1 MKKKHKIAI
10 SVIVSVVVVCLL
22 AAIITGLVIHLKKV
36 QENEKFQNIVD
47 ESVTLT
53 ISYDRILSDKE
64 YEDIQT
70 HVNYIPNIPDG
81 YDKAVKLTLKMQ
93 NNSNCNLYG
102 FFTTIDNGNIYMV
115 SECIDIEP
123 TFRVEVNSEIEV
135 SAYAYINND
144 LKTEQDIK
152 NALKNTYFTYEILID
167 NSDKPIEPH
176 EVTIKAI
183 WQDETEKVNK

>member
-10 SVIVSVVVVCLL
+10 SVIVSVVVVCLMT
-22 AAIITGLVIHLKKV
+22 ATITGLVFHVKKV

-64 YEDIQT
+64 YDDIQAYA
-70 HVNYIPNIPDG
+70 YIPNIPDG

-152 NALKNTYFTYEILID
+152 NALKSTDFTYEFLID
-167 NSDKPIEPH
+167 NYDKPIDPH

-183 WQDETEKVNK
+183 LQGETEKVNK

>member
-1 MKKKHKIAI
+1 MKKKNKIVIIVII
-10 SVIVSVVVVCLL
+10 SFVVVCLL

-64 YEDIQT
+64 YDDIQSY
-70 HVNYIPNIPDG
+70 VYIPNIPDG

-102 FFTTIDNGNIYMV
+102 FFTSVDNGNIYMV
-115 SECIDIEP
+115 SECMDIEP

-152 NALKNTYFTYEILID
+152 NALKSTDFTYEFLID
-167 NSDKPIEPH
+167 NYDKPIEPH
-176 EVTIKAI
+176 EVKVKAV
-183 WQDETEKVNK
+183 WQENTAKNK

>member
-10 SVIVSVVVVCLL
+10 SVIVSVVVISLL
-22 AAIITGLVIHLKKV
+22 TATITGLVFHVKKV

-64 YEDIQT
+64 YDDIQAYA
-70 HVNYIPNIPDG
+70 YIPNIPDG

-102 FFTTIDNGNIYMV
+102 FFTSIDNGNIYMV

-152 NALKNTYFTYEILID
+152 NALKNTYFTYEFLID

-183 WQDETEKVNK
+183 WQGETEKD

>member
-10 SVIVSVVVVCLL
+10 NVIVSVVVVCLL
-22 AAIITGLVIHLKKV
+22 AATITGLIFHLKKV
-36 QENEKFQNIVD
+36 QENDKFQNIVD
-47 ESVTLT
+47 KSVTLT

-64 YEDIQT
+64 YDDIQAY
-70 HVNYIPNIPDG
+70 VYIPNIPDG

-123 TFRVEVNSEIEV
+123 TFRVEVNSKIEV

>member
-102 FFTTIDNGNIYMV
+102 FFITIDNGNIYMV

>member
-10 SVIVSVVVVCLL
+10 NVIVSVVVISLL
-22 AAIITGLVIHLKKV
+22 TATITGLVFHVKRV
-36 QENEKFQNIVD
+36 QENDKFQNIVD
-47 ESVTLT
+47 KSVTLT

-64 YEDIQT
+64 YDDIQAYA
-70 HVNYIPNIPDG
+70 YIPNIPDG

-115 SECIDIEP
+115 SECMDIEP
-123 TFRVEVNSEIEV
+123 TFRIEVNSEIEV

-152 NALKNTYFTYEILID
+152 NALKSTDFTYEFLID

-183 WQDETEKVNK
+183 WQGETEKD

>member
-102 FFTTIDNGNIYMV
+102 FFTSIDNGNIYMI
-115 SECIDIEP
+115 SECMDIEP

-152 NALKNTYFTYEILID
+152 NALKSTDFTYEFLID
-167 NSDKPIEPH
+167 NYDKPIEPH